1 MAKLEKGSVVYDSV
15 WEVNGGD
22 IQFSIQRS
30 VQLYTGMVTICYRN
44 SQNSENKI
52 QNDLNEI

>member
-1 MAKLEKGSVVYDSV
+1 MAKLEKGSVVYDGV

-22 IQFSIQRS
+22 IELSIQKS
-30 VQLYTGMVTICYRN
+30 VQLYTGMVTICYRD
-44 SQNSENKI
+44 SQNLESKI